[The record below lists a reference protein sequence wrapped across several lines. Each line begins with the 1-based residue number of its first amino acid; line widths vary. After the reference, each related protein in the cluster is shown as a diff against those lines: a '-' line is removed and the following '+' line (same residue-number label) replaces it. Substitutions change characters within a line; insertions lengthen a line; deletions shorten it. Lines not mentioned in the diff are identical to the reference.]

1 MKIKPVVKVM
11 NFHSLLRVE
20 KTKKEAQKYL
30 QVEEQIKTMIDVIM
44 NNRNIRLSKL
54 MLQSNKGK
62 PRLNIYLG
70 SDYGFCSYFN
80 SRVNEVIIKD
90 DAVKVLVGSKLTNN
104 ANHVVLKIQN
114 DSLLKEHAKIESIIY
129 EGIMHKKYS
138 EVHIIYNKYK
148 NTSDIEL
155 IDNCLFPLAKTEDKS
170 YIDDFVYEG
179 DIQAILMNLVSL
191 YIMYELTLCN
201 ISSHASENIL
211 RQESTSKSLKKIDEI
226 EEIEVLEQRK
236 ERKTAEFKKV
246 TEVYSRLKNFNG

>member
-44 NNRNIRLSKL
+44 NNRNVRLSKL
-54 MLQSNKGK
+54 MFQSNKGK

-80 SRVNEVIIKD
+80 TRVNEAIMKD
-90 DAVKVLVGSKLTNN
+90 DAIKILIGSKLTNN
-104 ANHVVLKIQN
+104 AKNAVLKIHG
-114 DSLLKEHAKIESIIY
+114 DDLVKEHAQIASIIY
-129 EGIMHKKYS
+129 EGILNKKYS
-138 EVHIIYNKYK
+138 EVHIIYNRYN
-148 NTSDIEL
+148 NTTDIEL
-155 IDNCLFPLAKTEDKS
+155 IDNCLFPLEKTEDKN
-170 YIDDFVYEG
+170 YIDDFVFEG
-179 DIQAILMNLVSL
+179 DVHSILMNLISL

-226 EEIEVLEQRK
+226 EEIEVQKQRK
-236 ERKTAEFKKV
+236 ERKIAEFKKV
-246 TEVYSRLKNFNG
+246 TEVYSRLKNFND